1 MRINSQLELPL
12 EAVRARVG
20 AHRVRSPARLNYSL
34 QTEGRGIL
42 NDLKKH
48 VICETR
54 VKIGQVSD
62 KEADSANREK
72 RLRETLRRD

>member
-1 MRINSQLELPL
+1 MQS
-12 EAVRARVG
+12 
-20 AHRVRSPARLNYSL
+20 
-34 QTEGRGIL
+34 EGRGVL
-42 NDLKKH
+42 DDLKKH

-62 KEADSANREK
+62 EEADSANREK